1 MNPGSLV
8 SILLTIDE
16 DKGQNYSYSVTPSE
30 LFSIVQDRLET
41 RQRFNYEERN
51 VYFVNITST
60 DSGNQSLTQEVV
72 VSILDVNDA
81 PTGIVLPQGT
91 AIAENT
97 KVSHDYKMLNLTT
110 FLHLRAK
117 LMKSM
122 SIYPAQQSLPFPLS

>member
-91 AIAENT
+91 AIAENSN
-97 KVSHDYKMLNLTT
+97 VSHD
-110 FLHLRAK
+110 LRECLVRQLYCARE
-117 LMKSM
+117 
-122 SIYPAQQSLPFPLS
+122 QS

>member
-8 SILLTIDE
+8 SVLLTIDE
-16 DKGQNYSYSVTPSE
+16 DKGQNYSYSVTPGK
-30 LFSIVQDRLET
+30 LFSIVQNRLET

-51 VYFVNITST
+51 VYSVNITST

-91 AIAENT
+91 AIAENSN
-97 KVSHDYKMLNLTT
+97 VSHD
-110 FLHLRAK
+110 LRECLVRQLYCARE
-117 LMKSM
+117 KS
-122 SIYPAQQSLPFPLS
+122 